1 MEWSKHMGKLGPN
14 SWAEEKRML
23 GPVIPEMQRGHA
35 RGRVRRVDPYS
46 SSLITR
52 GRCGNGSSGKGRRKN
67 GREEPRSAPSP
78 YRKVEMMRKGG
89 RGRGICRALYGFG
102 FPTNR
107 RVINWVVR
115 GVI

>member
-1 MEWSKHMGKLGPN
+1 MGKLGPN

-23 GPVIPEMQRGHA
+23 APVIPEVQLKSA
-35 RGRVRRVDPYS
+35 KGRIRRVDPYS

-52 GRCGNGSSGKGRRKN
+52 GRCGSGSSGKGRRKS

-89 RGRGICRALYGFG
+89 RGRGICRALYGF
-102 FPTNR
+102 
-107 RVINWVVR
+107 
-115 GVI
+115 